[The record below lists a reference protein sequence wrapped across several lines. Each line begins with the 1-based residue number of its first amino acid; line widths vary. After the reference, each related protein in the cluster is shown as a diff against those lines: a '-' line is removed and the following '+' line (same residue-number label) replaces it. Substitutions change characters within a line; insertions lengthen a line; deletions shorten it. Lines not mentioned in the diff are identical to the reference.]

1 VLERANKNEVR
12 VCILR
17 VYLYLVTLILLYVI
31 WALPDFHCVIK
42 FPSPWALLLR
52 ALLLVNNKH
61 CKWFLK
67 CSVCVFLSLCMYVNQ
82 QVPVCHHLLFA
93 CSRLIMQSLYLRS
106 LEKTF
111 EAHTLF
117 HVPCVYFLYF
127 HAACT
132 NVLVSYVSYCIS
144 LKSLYLELGLK
155 LHPKIKFM
163 PNTKKR
169 ETKTSKKALG

>member
-1 VLERANKNEVR
+1 
-12 VCILR
+12 
-17 VYLYLVTLILLYVI
+17 
-31 WALPDFHCVIK
+31 
-42 FPSPWALLLR
+42 
-52 ALLLVNNKH
+52 
-61 CKWFLK
+61 
-67 CSVCVFLSLCMYVNQ
+67 
-82 QVPVCHHLLFA
+82 
-93 CSRLIMQSLYLRS
+93 MQSLYPRS

-163 PNTKKR
+163 PNTKKGKLKQVKR
-169 ETKTSKKALG
+169 HRGERGSNSLY